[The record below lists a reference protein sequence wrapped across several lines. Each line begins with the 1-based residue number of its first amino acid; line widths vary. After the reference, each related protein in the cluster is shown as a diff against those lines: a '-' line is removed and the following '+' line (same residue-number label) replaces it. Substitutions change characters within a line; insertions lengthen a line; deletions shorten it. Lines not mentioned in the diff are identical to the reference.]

1 MILLPAQCSMLRV
14 RKAGRARAV
23 HGAWQT
29 EARSIASPTRRV
41 LVRRVGERTART
53 RDRVNWRCSS
63 ASLGPSA
70 PGGRLL
76 FIRPLYMF
84 KDTSDRN
91 FCDSR
96 VTQFTTIKT
105 HIKLI
110 DHTCRPRVYNDY
122 KFASFLDQTRQAAG
136 EVNFSQCNGTQT
148 IRAPATRI

>member
-1 MILLPAQCSMLRV
+1 MLRV
-14 RKAGRARAV
+14 RKAGR
-23 HGAWQT
+23 
-29 EARSIASPTRRV
+29 SPTRRV
-41 LVRRVGERTART
+41 LVRRVGGRTART
-53 RDRVNWRCSS
+53 RDRVNWRHSS

-96 VTQFTTIKT
+96 VTQT

-110 DHTCRPRVYNDY
+110 GYTCRPRVYNDY
-122 KFASFLDQTRQAAG
+122 KFTSFLDQTRPAASK
-136 EVNFSQCNGTQT
+136 VNFSQCNGTQT
-148 IRAPATRI
+148 IRAPATYLADSSDQLSAM